1 MPKPVWQQSG
11 CWQHLAVS
19 GHAKGHGTHKKCKS
33 LCIYSVQHSQHMQV
47 SVFIQKSLAKNSFLT
62 DLTVTFLT
70 QGCAYVYSKLIHGL
84 GGSPLYHKNIFLTEN
99 FKTNSSPNE
108 PFHGISWPK
117 IRNDTLQL
125 QSLFRIKS
133 WSLAGSWP
141 GNPLPNPTLTLST
154 FGNVLHC
161 TN

>member
-19 GHAKGHGTHKKCKS
+19 GHAKGHGTHMKHKS
-33 LCIYSVQHSQHMQV
+33 LYIYSVQHSQHRQV
-47 SVFIQKSLAKNSFLT
+47 SVFMQKSAAKNSLLT
-62 DLTVTFLT
+62 DLTVTLLI
-70 QGCAYVYSKLIHGL
+70 QGLASVYSKLIHGL
-84 GGSPLYHKNIFLTEN
+84 GGSPLYHRNVFLTEN
-99 FKTNSSPNE
+99 FKTNRSTNE
-108 PFHGISWPK
+108 SVHGISWPK

-125 QSLFRIKS
+125 QSLFHIKS

-141 GNPLPNPTLTLST
+141 GTPLPNPTLTVCTLGMS
-154 FGNVLHC
+154 FC